1 MGLRIK
7 CSVFTTSPIYEE
19 VFIMKIKITI
29 LLIIIMLMPVVQN
42 SNEDDIIK
50 IKKEINYCVK

>member
-1 MGLRIK
+1 
-7 CSVFTTSPIYEE
+7 
-19 VFIMKIKITI
+19 MKIKITI

-50 IKKEINYCVK
+50 IKNEINYYVK

>member
-1 MGLRIK
+1 
-7 CSVFTTSPIYEE
+7 
-19 VFIMKIKITI
+19 MKIKITI